1 MYEVKIGKLMVQ
13 EVINARNAEG
23 DPYEY
28 VDINSYSN
36 ADLSVIGEKLIK
48 ETDLFIA
55 FMDAINMS
63 DILEG
68 GKDYSSLE
76 YKSLEEVFG
85 IVDDF
90 TTLSNNSKY
99 YFDEDKMQ
107 YIEKCESNDISDE
120 ELGKLAFNYIYNDT
134 DEYKTIPIEDIL
146 KIKKDIEMVWHNIE
160 DDKKDLV
167 KSYLLNPN
175 KDKEEYDEIAGKAW
189 DEIQHS
195 VDKIVVD
202 NLKYYYLYDG
212 KWEKLSELGKMI
224 WHRAMKH
231 DPIFANISEK
241 LESDESFDFYME
253 CIANNIEDDYSTNIT
268 KSNIHDILR
277 NYNEINCDNDNCN
290 KEIYGAMVMATG
302 EMCVNHLSHIAK
314 WDEVESMWVLI
325 DNPEDYYLELT
336 KKALEGDV
344 EYELC
349 FTEEGEHDVLDIY
362 FKNIRDF
369 QEYKPTIIMWF
380 DMIDDYS
387 NRSTGK
393 IMDMISM
400 HKEGYSL
407 GLEIACD
414 GVATSIVNTEI
425 MNNVLKLLS
434 IKGYDYRMVDNSREE
449 ENSFQDIDIN
459 FSSNLEITDAWK
471 EEDIEFFNI
480 SCTIP
485 YINLRGEYKFTDE
498 LKFKYERTNERAIML
513 NDDIKRFIGVD
524 LNDLT
529 KKINS
534 IYKNYIKVFG
544 VKAVEL
550 N

>member
-99 YFDEDKMQ
+99 YFDENKMQ
-107 YIEKCESNDISDE
+107 YIEKSNSNNISDE

-134 DEYKTIPIEDIL
+134 DEYKTISEEDIL
-146 KIKKDIEMVWHNIE
+146 KIKKDMKKIWHNIE
-160 DDKKDLV
+160 DNKKDLV
-167 KSYLLNPN
+167 KSYLLNPK
-175 KDKEEYDEIAGKAW
+175 KDECEISSKVW
-189 DEIQHS
+189 DEIQES
-195 VDKIVVD
+195 VDKIVVN
-202 NLKYYYLYDG
+202 NLKYFYLYDG

-224 WHRAMKH
+224 WHRVMKY
-231 DPIFANISEK
+231 DSCFANISEK
-241 LESDESFDFYME
+241 IEEDESFDFYME
-253 CIANNIEDDYSTNIT
+253 CIANNIEENHLTNVTRCTIYDAV
-268 KSNIHDILR
+268 K
-277 NYNEINCDNDNCN
+277 NYCNEIDDNS
-290 KEIYGAMVMATG
+290 KIYEAMMMATG
-302 EMCVNHLSHIAK
+302 DMCVNNLSHIAK
-314 WDEVESMWVLI
+314 WDEDELMWDLI

-336 KKALEGDV
+336 KKALEGDI
-344 EYELC
+344 EFEFC
-349 FTEEGEHDVLDIY
+349 FGEEGEHDVLDIY
-362 FKNIRDF
+362 FKNVKDF
-369 QEYKPTIIMWF
+369 NSYKPTIIMWF
-380 DMIDDYS
+380 DEINDCS
-387 NRSTGK
+387 NRSTER
-393 IMDMISM
+393 IVDMISM
-400 HKEGYSL
+400 HEEGYSL
-407 GLEIACD
+407 GHEIAYN
-414 GVATSIVNTEI
+414 GVATSTLNNDI
-425 MNNVLKLLS
+425 MSNILKLLS
-434 IKGYDYRMVDNSREE
+434 IKGYNYKMVESSIDSVEE
-449 ENSFQDIDIN
+449 DITSNNIDIN

-471 EEDIEFFNI
+471 EEDAEFFNI
-480 SCTIP
+480 SCMLP
-485 YINLRGEYKFTDE
+485 YINLNGEYKFTDE

-513 NDDIKRFIGVD
+513 NDDIKRFIGIN
-524 LNDLT
+524 LSDLT